1 MTPAATPGRPSRTLT
16 KADIVQSVRD
26 QSGLSWG
33 EASNLVEGLLEAMK
47 VALEAGESLKISAFG
62 SFLVRVKRARRGRN
76 PQTSEQIMITPR
88 RVLTFKPSL
97 VFRQAL
103 NRAHG
108 HE

>member
-1 MTPAATPGRPSRTLT
+1 MKDSMPGAVPHTLT
-16 KADIVQSVRD
+16 KADIVHSVRELT
-26 QSGLSWG
+26 GLSWG
-33 EASNLVEGLLEAMK
+33 EASGLVESLLETMK
-47 VALEAGESLKISAFG
+47 ETLEAGDSLKISAFG

-76 PQTSEQIMITPR
+76 PQTSEQITITPR

-108 HE
+108 HT